1 MRWIGKAV
9 ATAAL
14 VTTSSVAMAQSGT
27 ATVDATMSTYLAGGN
42 SYTVPP
48 GCAVVGCT
56 TPGGI
61 APVAITLTAGTGR
74 LLSFGS
80 VTGAMSFCG
89 GGTCAAPTPDGLL
102 SPGTAMA
109 ASGRI
114 SGISAPTAGFL
125 AGVFLGGALPTS
137 APSSLDFNSLTTN
150 FSSLSPVLGQQ
161 FFIGDGRTATN
172 LLQQFLVPDAATT
185 LYLGIVDG
193 SFFAGAPGYY
203 DDNVGSYQANY
214 SVTTTV
220 PEPST
225 LLLLTVGLGALA
237 LGRRRRQAA

>member
-9 ATAAL
+9 AIAAL

-42 SYTVPP
+42 SYTLPP
-48 GCAVVGCT
+48 GCAAVGCT

-74 LLSFGS
+74 LLSFSS
-80 VTGAMSFCG
+80 VTGAMTFCPA
-89 GGTCAAPTPDGLL
+89 GTCAAPTPDGQLVT
-102 SPGTAMA
+102 PTALT

-114 SGISAPTAGFL
+114 SGINAPSSGFL
-125 AGVFLGGALPTS
+125 AGVFLAGALPTS
-137 APSSLDFNSLTTN
+137 APSSLDFTSLTTN

-172 LLQQFLVPDAATT
+172 LVQQFLIPDAATT
-185 LYLGIVDG
+185 LYLGIADG
-193 SFFAGAPGYY
+193 FAFTGAPGFY

-237 LGRRRRQAA
+237 IGRRRRQAA